1 MRAAAVVTLVA
12 ALLSL
17 TCGWRGAA
25 AQTVDGEAG
34 SEEEEVWMEPRQLM
48 QVVEGTSHVVRW
60 FTVLPDVASVT
71 AKVEDERVSRVEAV
85 GPVLNASSLDNFTFS
100 GIVEVSA
107 TFIGYNKLRVFLHD
121 DLGSVTGEVEM
132 PMSVLLSYQKLS
144 DLFMMI
150 ASVLVAVLYVIMGAT
165 LDMKVLAL
173 IIKKP
178 IGPLV
183 GIVCQYLFMPLIAFG
198 LAKATFPDNPL
209 GQLGLFLGGSCPG
222 GGASNMWTH
231 LLGGSLDLSIMMT
244 FISTV
249 TAFATV
255 PLWVLLMGPT
265 IVGDANFVIPYKD
278 IAVLVFSL
286 SMPCALGI
294 LIAKFLPRV
303 GKVLGKMLTPLTL
316 FNVIFLFTFGVYAN
330 LYVFS
335 LFEVKTIFAGFG
347 LPFLGYLSGMGLAS
361 LLRLPMKDRVAIS
374 IETGIQNM
382 TIAIIILKLTLEA
395 PASELTVVFP
405 AAAVLMTPIPLLV
418 MLIIRRLYLWRRG
431 PQEEEE
437 KTEKEKEMEAKETN
451 GKVESGGGKAEAGG
465 GGTVEKDGNK
475 AKTGGAKEEQTDE
488 GKVERNGT
496 AGVVEG
502 GIDNPGV
509 EVEDTF

>member
-1 MRAAAVVTLVA
+1 MRAAAAVNLVA
-12 ALLSL
+12 ALLGL
-17 TCGWRGAA
+17 TCGWIGAA

-34 SEEEEVWMEPRQLM
+34 SQEEAVWLEPRQLM
-48 QVVEGTSHVVRW
+48 QVVEGTNHSVRW
-60 FTVLPDVASVT
+60 FTILPDVASVT
-71 AKVEDERVSRVEAV
+71 AQVEDERVCRVDAV
-85 GPVLNASSLDNFTFS
+85 GPVLVGSPLDNFTFS
-100 GIVEVSA
+100 GIVNVSA
-107 TFIGYNKLRVFLHD
+107 TFIGYNKLRVFLYD
-121 DLGSVTGEVEM
+121 GLDSTTGEAEM

-150 ASVLVAVLYVIMGAT
+150 TSVLVALLYVVMGAT
-165 LDMKVLAL
+165 LDMKVIAM
-173 IIKKP
+173 IVKKP

-183 GIVCQYLFMPLIAFG
+183 GIVCQYLFMPMIAFG

-255 PLWVLLMGPT
+255 PLWVLVMGPT
-265 IVGDANFVIPYKD
+265 IVGDADFIIPYKD

-286 SMPCALGI
+286 SMPCAVGI

-303 GKVLGKMLTPLTL
+303 GKVIGKLLTPLTL
-316 FNVIFLFTFGVYAN
+316 FNVVFLFTFGVYAN

-335 LFEVKTIFAGFG
+335 LFEAKTILAGFG
-347 LPFLGYLSGMGLAS
+347 LPFLGYLSGIGLAS
-361 LLRLPMKDRVAIS
+361 LLKLPIKDRIAIS

-405 AAAVLMTPIPLLV
+405 AAAVLMTPIPLLA
-418 MLIIRRLYLWRRG
+418 MLIIRRVYLWHYG
-431 PQEEEE
+431 PQKEDE
-437 KTEKEKEMEAKETN
+437 KTEKEKEVEAKETN
-451 GKVESGGGKAEAGG
+451 GRVESGGGKVEAGG
-465 GGTVEKDGNK
+465 GGAVKDGSK
-475 AKTGGAKEEQTDE
+475 TKTGGGKEEQTDG

-496 AGVVEG
+496 AVVVEG